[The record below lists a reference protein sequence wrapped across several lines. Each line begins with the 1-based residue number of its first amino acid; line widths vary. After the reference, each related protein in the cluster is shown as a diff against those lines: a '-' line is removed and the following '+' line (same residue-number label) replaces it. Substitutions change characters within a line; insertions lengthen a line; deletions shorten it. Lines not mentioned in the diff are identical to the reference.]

1 MSPNPPLTSTPYQL
15 SDHHRFELFPGDI
28 VETGA
33 AVLLSSTGPSARL
46 TNKISKA
53 IIKASGEQGGK
64 EIRAQVK
71 RLKPIAEGAIA
82 ITTAGSIPGTR
93 YIFHTVP
100 TSRDIGRYADVQLID
115 KIIRRCINLAD
126 LLELPS
132 VAIPPLGS
140 GRGRRKK
147 DEVVRTIMAAAV
159 DALQDCQSVKSV
171 IFATTNPQTY
181 QHYHDHIVVQLMLA
195 QRAQAIAALLPE
207 LPPALYGVVGKLL
220 QQMDS
225 LQEQAA
231 QPVKEDEVVART
243 EALQA
248 EADALAR
255 SAQELG
261 RALPANV
268 GAQAVQLIIATGDAV
283 VKNVTFGVIAQHG
296 SVAARDIAVGR
307 DVHGGVRT
315 SG

>member
-1 MSPNPPLTSTPYQL
+1 MTMSPDPPLNSTPYAL
-15 SDHHRFELFPGDI
+15 SDRHRFELYPGNI
-28 VETGA
+28 AETGA
-33 AVLLSSTGPSARL
+33 AVLVSSTGPSALL

-53 IIKASGEQGGK
+53 ILTASGEQGSK

-71 RLKPIAEGAIA
+71 RLRPIAEGAIA
-82 ITTAGSIPGTR
+82 VTTAGSIPGSQ
-93 YIFHTVP
+93 YVFHTVP
-100 TSRDIGRYADVQLID
+100 TSADIGRYADIQLID
-115 KIIRRCINLAD
+115 KIIRRCIHLVD

-140 GRGRRKK
+140 GRGRRGK
-147 DEVVRTIMAAAV
+147 DEVVRTILGAAV
-159 DALQDCQSVKSV
+159 DALPNCHSVQSV
-171 IFATTNPQTY
+171 IFATTNPRTY
-181 QHYHDHIVVQLMLA
+181 QHYHNHIVVQLMLA
-195 QRAQAIAALLPE
+195 QRAQKIAALLPV

-220 QQMDS
+220 QQMDR

-231 QPVKEDEVVART
+231 QPIEKDEVALRT

-261 RALPANV
+261 RAMPANV
-268 GAQAVQLIIATGDAV
+268 DTSALQLVIATGDAV

-296 SVAARDIAVGR
+296 SVAAGNIAVGR
-307 DVHGGVRT
+307 DVHGGIH
-315 SG
+315 S

>member
-1 MSPNPPLTSTPYQL
+1 MPPTPPLSSTPYQL
-15 SDHHRFELFPGDI
+15 SDHHRFELYPGNI

-53 IIKASGEQGGK
+53 IIAASGEQGGE
-64 EIRAQVK
+64 EIRAQVQ
-71 RLKPIAEGAIA
+71 RLKPIAEGSIA
-82 ITTAGSIPGTR
+82 ITTAGSISGTR

-100 TSRDIGRYADVQLID
+100 TRAEIARYADVQLID
-115 KIIRRCINLAD
+115 KIIRRCIHLAD

-140 GRGRRKK
+140 GRGRRRK
-147 DEVVRTIMAAAV
+147 DEVVRTILAAAV
-159 DALQDCQSVKSV
+159 DVLQECQSVKSI

-181 QHYHDHIVVQLMLA
+181 RHYHDHIVVQLMLA

-220 QQMDS
+220 QQMDR

-231 QPVKEDEVVART
+231 QQIGKDEVIVRT
-243 EALQA
+243 ETLRA
-248 EADALAR
+248 EADALTRAAR
-255 SAQELG
+255 ELG
-261 RALPANV
+261 QALPANV
-268 GAQAVQLIIATGDAV
+268 DTSAVQLVIATGDAV
-283 VKNVTFGVIAQHG
+283 VKNVTFGVIAQQG

-307 DVHGGVRT
+307 DVYGGVRT
-315 SG
+315 K